1 MLWENLKML
10 SVRHNLPWVAM
21 WDFNDVTC
29 EEEKYGGNGICRRR
43 VTKYTGCMD
52 FYNLIDLGFSGS
64 KYTWTNK
71 SDIYD
76 LIQQRLDKVW
86 ANSG

>member
-1 MLWENLKML
+1 M
-10 SVRHNLPWVAM
+10 
-21 WDFNDVTC
+21 
-29 EEEKYGGNGICRRR
+29 
-43 VTKYTGCMD
+43 KYTGCMD
-52 FYNLIDLGFSGS
+52 FCNLIDLGFSGS

-76 LIQQRLDKVW
+76 LIQQRLDRVW

>member
-1 MLWENLKML
+1 M
-10 SVRHNLPWVAM
+10 
-21 WDFNDVTC
+21 
-29 EEEKYGGNGICRRR
+29 
-43 VTKYTGCMD
+43 KYTGCMD
-52 FYNLIDLGFSGS
+52 FCNLIDLGFSSS

-76 LIQQRLDKVW
+76 LIQQRLDRVW

>member
-10 SVRHNLPWVAM
+10 SIRHNLPWVAM

-52 FYNLIDLGFSGS
+52 FCNLIDLGFSGS